1 MPEADK
7 PVRTTRKDITEAIKA
22 GCQVA
27 IGRDVYRKGLG
38 GKVTPPL
45 PAPPPGADPDQP
57 DEFEAVIVR
66 DEFGRLTQAGAE
78 HAIQHGGAVLLG
90 DEAHTTVETLPD
102 LEAFHDQVARNA
114 AEALDQRIAE
124 MHAMKTNAQK
134 PAFARQEGKARVRL
148 GGKPVEE
155 SETSPRGQAGEQPRA
170 AAGEGGASEGA
181 SPEPASSSAPEQAT
195 PAEPAQPAAEE
206 ESTRSWRRRRTAQ
219 GEPPA

>member
-1 MPEADK
+1 MPEAEK

-57 DEFEAVIVR
+57 GELEAVIVR

-102 LEAFHDQVARNA
+102 LEAYHDQVARNA

-155 SETSPRGQAGEQPRA
+155 RETTPQG
-170 AAGEGGASEGA
+170 AGEGAASEGA
-181 SPEPASSSAPEQAT
+181 APEPASSPPPEQAT
-195 PAEPAQPAAEE
+195 PAEPAQPASEE

-219 GEPPA
+219 GEAAPPPT